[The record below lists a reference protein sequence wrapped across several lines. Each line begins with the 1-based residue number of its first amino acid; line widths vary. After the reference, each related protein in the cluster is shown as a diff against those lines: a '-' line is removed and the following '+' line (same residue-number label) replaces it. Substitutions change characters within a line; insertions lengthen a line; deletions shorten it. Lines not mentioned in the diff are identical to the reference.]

1 MGDFFRMDASPVLS
15 VSPTGHPC
23 APTGFSGRLT
33 ETPERLTEIPV
44 SRLGMSACAA
54 VVCRERSGCGKCF
67 SASSGLCFMLFG
79 QKNIHSGRPI
89 RKKSLYLP

>member
-1 MGDFFRMDASPVLS
+1 MCADEVFWTADRNSGTADRIS
-15 VSPTGHPC
+15 VSR
-23 APTGFSGRLT
+23 SGK
-33 ETPERLTEIPV
+33 
-44 SRLGMSACAA
+44 SACAA

-79 QKNIHSGRPI
+79 QKNIHSGSPI